1 MRRRTFITLL
11 GGAASWPLAARA
23 QQPAVPVVG
32 FLSGR
37 APGESASVEAAFRH
51 GLREQGY
58 VEGQN
63 LHIAFRWAEGR
74 YDRLQPLAANLV
86 EIRVAVMVTAGGT
99 ASGLAAKAATSAI
112 PIVFITGEDPVKL
125 GLVASLNRPG
135 GNATGV
141 SNFLSEM
148 ESKRL
153 ALLRELI
160 PGAPLIGVLVNPN
173 NPSIDTQLN
182 DVHSAARALRQP
194 IHIVNAGN
202 EREIDAAFA
211 TLAQRKVAAV
221 LVSANAYFTSRRD
234 QIVALA
240 AQYSIPAIHDQREF
254 AAAGGLISYGT
265 DLADAYRLMG
275 VYAGQILKGDK
286 PANLPVQQSTKF
298 EFVINLKTAKS
309 LHLEIPP
316 TLSARADEVIE

>member
-1 MRRRTFITLL
+1 
-11 GGAASWPLAARA
+11 
-23 QQPAVPVVG
+23 
-32 FLSGR
+32 
-37 APGESASVEAAFRH
+37 
-51 GLREQGY
+51 
-58 VEGQN
+58 
-63 LHIAFRWAEGR
+63 
-74 YDRLQPLAANLV
+74 
-86 EIRVAVMVTAGGT
+86 
-99 ASGLAAKAATSAI
+99 
-112 PIVFITGEDPVKL
+112 VKL

-211 TLAQRKVAAV
+211 TLATQ
-221 LVSANAYFTSRRD
+221 
-234 QIVALA
+234 
-240 AQYSIPAIHDQREF
+240 
-254 AAAGGLISYGT
+254 
-265 DLADAYRLMG
+265 
-275 VYAGQILKGDK
+275 
-286 PANLPVQQSTKF
+286 
-298 EFVINLKTAKS
+298 
-309 LHLEIPP
+309 
-316 TLSARADEVIE
+316 